1 MAVHGLSVEFLV
13 YRRQLCVPP
22 PPPPLGGEWGRRG
35 RSSVSAVCV
44 AHDVLVGDGNLKEFY
59 LPEGRINVIKQ
70 PNKEALSR
78 AD

>member
-13 YRRQLCVPP
+13 YHRQLCVSPP
-22 PPPPLGGEWGRRG
+22 GGEWGRRG

-59 LPEGRINVIKQ
+59 LPEGGINIIKQ
-70 PNKEALSR
+70 PNK
-78 AD
+78 

>member
-13 YRRQLCVPP
+13 YRRQLCVRPP
-22 PPPPLGGEWGRRG
+22 PPPPPTSGGEWGGRG

-59 LPEGRINVIKQ
+59 LPEGGINMIKQ
-70 PNKEALSR
+70 PNK
-78 AD
+78 